1 MKEKITQKFLPGEHP
16 DLPPPMRTSGII
28 GWSRKNLFSSPINTA
43 LTLLAVF
50 FLWKSIPPFFEWA
63 FINSISTAD
72 SRQQCWDK
80 MSSPAEGACWAF
92 IKDRVALF
100 TYGFYPA
107 ESRWRVNIS
116 FILLVLAL
124 VPVLY
129 EKLPKRKYGLIYSA
143 IFPFISGWL
152 LVGGFGLETVDTDQ
166 FGGIMLTLILGVTG
180 ISFSLPIGVA
190 LALGRQSKMPVVRI
204 LCVLFIEF
212 IRGVPLIT
220 LLFVASTM
228 LNYFLPPGTVYA
240 LLFRV
245 LIMVTLFAS
254 AYMAEVIRGGLQAIQ
269 KGQHEAGDS
278 LGLTYWQAHRLIILP
293 QAMKISIPGIVNTFI
308 GLYKDTTLVLI
319 IGMLDILGLGNASLA
334 DAKWAGLAN
343 EIYLFVAIY
352 FFISCF
358 GMSRYSLYLEK
369 KLHTGH

>member
-1 MKEKITQKFLPGEHP
+1 MKEKVIKKFLPGEHP
-16 DLPPPMRTSGII
+16 DLPPPVRTSGII

-63 FINSISTAD
+63 FINSVSTAD

-129 EKLPKRKYGLIYSA
+129 EKLPKRKYGLIYTA

-152 LVGGFGLETVDTDQ
+152 LVGGFGLE
-166 FGGIMLTLILGVTG
+166 
-180 ISFSLPIGVA
+180 
-190 LALGRQSKMPVVRI
+190 PVP
-204 LCVLFIEF
+204 VL
-212 IRGVPLIT
+212 VQ
-220 LLFVASTM
+220 V
-228 LNYFLPPGTVYA
+228 
-240 LLFRV
+240 
-245 LIMVTLFAS
+245 
-254 AYMAEVIRGGLQAIQ
+254 
-269 KGQHEAGDS
+269 K
-278 LGLTYWQAHRLIILP
+278 
-293 QAMKISIPGIVNTFI
+293 
-308 GLYKDTTLVLI
+308 
-319 IGMLDILGLGNASLA
+319 
-334 DAKWAGLAN
+334 
-343 EIYLFVAIY
+343 
-352 FFISCF
+352 
-358 GMSRYSLYLEK
+358 
-369 KLHTGH
+369 